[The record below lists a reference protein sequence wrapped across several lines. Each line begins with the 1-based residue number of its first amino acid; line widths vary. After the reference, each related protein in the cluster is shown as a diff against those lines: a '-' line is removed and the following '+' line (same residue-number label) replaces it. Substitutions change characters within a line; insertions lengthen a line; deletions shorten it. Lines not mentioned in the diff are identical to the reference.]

1 MKYNTEKN
9 NLIENMSTNEAS
21 TMSDIIRGETD
32 ELTSK
37 LHIDDSPDQL
47 SDGGKS
53 IAFYI
58 GGLCIGGAERVICN
72 LAEYFYSEGYRV
84 TMVTKVRDEKE
95 YELNPGIRRI
105 IADITPEEE
114 TGSRIHNLCARINK
128 LKRIWKE
135 VKPDVI
141 VSFIRKNNLMA
152 IASAAPLG
160 IPVVVSVRSAPER
173 ELKGFGFKTISFL
186 LFRKAAGVVLQTREA
201 YDFFPGYIRAKAIV
215 LPNSI
220 NPDFLKESEKLA
232 LERNSDINGAA
243 IDVEK
248 PGKDTYE
255 HTRNNREEP
264 FVLDS
269 RLISSRREKR
279 IITVGRIDD
288 NKNQRLLV
296 EAYAK
301 IAGHY
306 PDWSLELIGDGSGR
320 KALEEYV
327 STLPCKDRISFT
339 GAVDDVAGRMSK
351 ASIFVLPSRIEG
363 MPNALIEAMVMGMAC
378 ISTDC
383 PCGGPRDLIAA
394 DESNGILVPV
404 DNVDSMAM
412 ALKRLITND
421 TLRESMGDN
430 ARKVITTLHPDTVN
444 RQWKSYI
451 ENVM

>member
-1 MKYNTEKN
+1 MKDY
-9 NLIENMSTNEAS
+9 
-21 TMSDIIRGETD
+21 GE
-32 ELTSK
+32 
-37 LHIDDSPDQL
+37 
-47 SDGGKS
+47 KS

-95 YELNPGIRRI
+95 YELNPGIKRI

-114 TGSRIHNLCARINK
+114 TASRIRNLFARIAK

-186 LFRKAAGVVLQTREA
+186 LFRQAAGVVLQTREA
-201 YDFFPGYIRAKAIV
+201 YNFFPGYIRAKAVV

-220 NPDFLKESEKLA
+220 NPDFLKASEELTLA
-232 LERNSDINGAA
+232 TTINHDKKMTVYDR
-243 IDVEK
+243 I
-248 PGKDTYE
+248 P
-255 HTRNNREEP
+255 
-264 FVLDS
+264 
-269 RLISSRREKR
+269 SSVKEKR

-296 EAYAK
+296 EAYVK
-301 IAGHY
+301 IADYY

-320 KALEEYV
+320 KTLEEYV
-327 STLPCKDRISFT
+327 TTLPCKDRISFT
-339 GAVDDVAGRMSK
+339 GAVDDVAKRMSE
-351 ASIFVLPSRIEG
+351 ASIFVLPSKIEG

-394 DESNGILVPV
+394 DETNGVLVPV
-404 DNVDSMAM
+404 DNVDAMAM
-412 ALKRLITND
+412 ALKRLIIND

-430 ARKVITTLHPDTVN
+430 ARKIITTLHPDTVN
-444 RQWKSYI
+444 KQWKNYI
-451 ENVM
+451 ENVMFSIRRKESDFG

>member
-1 MKYNTEKN
+1 MNDNKE
-9 NLIENMSTNEAS
+9 
-21 TMSDIIRGETD
+21 
-32 ELTSK
+32 
-37 LHIDDSPDQL
+37 
-47 SDGGKS
+47 KS

-58 GGLCIGGAERVICN
+58 GGLYIGGAERVICN

-95 YELNPGIRRI
+95 YDLNPRIRRI

-114 TGSRIHNLCARINK
+114 TGSRIHNLLARINK
-128 LKRIWKE
+128 LRRIWKE

-201 YDFFPGYIRAKAIV
+201 YDFFPGYIRVKAVV

-220 NPDFLKESEKLA
+220 NPEFLKASEE
-232 LERNSDINGAA
+232 LEIQGDGRSTNSA
-243 IDVEK
+243 
-248 PGKDTYE
+248 
-255 HTRNNREEP
+255 
-264 FVLDS
+264 
-269 RLISSRREKR
+269 REKK

-296 EAYAK
+296 DAYAR
-301 IAGHY
+301 IAMQY
-306 PDWSLELIGDGSGR
+306 PDWSLELVGDGSC
-320 KALEEYV
+320 KKSLEEYV
-327 STLPCKDRISFT
+327 RALPCKDRINFT
-339 GAVDDVAGRMSK
+339 GAVDDVAKRMSE
-351 ASIFVLPSRIEG
+351 ASIFVLPSKIEG

-394 DESNGILVPV
+394 DESNGVLVPV
-404 DNVDSMAM
+404 DNADAMAI

-421 TLRESMGDN
+421 ILRESMGDN
-430 ARKVITTLHPDTVN
+430 AKKIINTLHPDAVN
-444 RQWKSYI
+444 KQWKNYI
-451 ENVM
+451 ENVVGC

>member
-1 MKYNTEKN
+1 MNC
-9 NLIENMSTNEAS
+9 NE
-21 TMSDIIRGETD
+21 D
-32 ELTSK
+32 
-37 LHIDDSPDQL
+37 
-47 SDGGKS
+47 KS

-105 IADITPEEE
+105 IADITLEEE
-114 TGSRIHNLCARINK
+114 TSSRIHNLFARINK
-128 LKRIWKE
+128 LRRIWKD

-141 VSFIRKNNLMA
+141 ISFIRKNNLMA

-201 YDFFPGYIRAKAIV
+201 YEFFPGYIKAKAVV

-220 NPDFLKESEKLA
+220 NSEFLRVSEEIAK
-232 LERNSDINGAA
+232 ERNSDINS
-243 IDVEK
+243 VYKENK
-248 PGKDTYE
+248 
-255 HTRNNREEP
+255 
-264 FVLDS
+264 
-269 RLISSRREKR
+269 

-296 EAYAK
+296 DAYAK
-301 IAGHY
+301 IAMQY
-306 PDWSLELIGDGSGR
+306 PDWRLDLIGDGSG
-320 KALEEYV
+320 KQALEEYV
-327 STLPCKDRISFT
+327 NTLPCKDRIHFT
-339 GAVDDVAGRMSK
+339 GAVNDVAKRMSE
-351 ASIFVLPSRIEG
+351 ASIFVLPSKIEG

-404 DNVDSMAM
+404 DSVDSMAM

-430 ARKVITTLHPDTVN
+430 AKKIINTLHPDSVN
-444 RQWKSYI
+444 KQWKHYI
-451 ENVM
+451 ENVTGK

>member
-1 MKYNTEKN
+1 MNSNAE
-9 NLIENMSTNEAS
+9 
-21 TMSDIIRGETD
+21 
-32 ELTSK
+32 
-37 LHIDDSPDQL
+37 
-47 SDGGKS
+47 KS

-173 ELKGFGFKTISFL
+173 ELKGFGFKTISFM
-186 LFRKAAGVVLQTREA
+186 LFRRAAGVVLQTREA
-201 YDFFPGYIRAKAIV
+201 YDFFPGYIRAKAVV

-220 NPDFLKESEKLA
+220 NPDFLRESEKFA
-232 LERNSDINGAA
+232 QERNGDIN
-243 IDVEK
+243 DVANEK
-248 PGKDTYE
+248 PEKITVENTGI
-255 HTRNNREEP
+255 NGEEP
-264 FVLDS
+264 KFIDS
-269 RLISSRREKR
+269 RVVCSKKEKK

-296 EAYAK
+296 EAYAR

-306 PDWSLELIGDGSGR
+306 PDWSLELIGDGSG
-320 KALEEYV
+320 KKSLEEYV
-327 STLPCKDRISFT
+327 RTLSCKDRINFT
-339 GAVDDVAGRMSK
+339 GAVDDVAKRMSE

-383 PCGGPRDLIAA
+383 PCGGPRDLIAT

-404 DNVDSMAM
+404 DDVDAMAM

-430 ARKVITTLHPDTVN
+430 ARKIMNTLHPDAVN
-444 RQWKSYI
+444 KQWKNYI
-451 ENVM
+451 ENVIGK